1 MLPACGVGFQHAL
14 GSLGPPEVA
23 VHLEWSGAIQVNGAR
38 CGRLRASASTQDPTV
53 EPDWLV
59 IGLEIELSRETDG
72 LELDPHRT
80 TLAEEGCVEVEPAS
94 LLESWVKHTLFWI
107 NRWSDEG
114 ATPLLAEWRGLADG
128 IGKDITLYDHAGVF
142 VGVDDRFGALVRAD
156 ELTHTVR
163 LSRLLES

>member
-1 MLPACGVGFQHAL
+1 MNGQPSVQLPPLFRPDPVGGRTDPFERARALAVAGSDPGVVSYAIDTERLCAALILAPEVALEDAMSMLPACGVGFQHAL

-80 TLAEEGCVEVEPAS
+80 TLAEDPT
-94 LLESWVKHTLFWI
+94 TL
-107 NRWSDEG
+107 R
-114 ATPLLAEWRGLADG
+114 R
-128 IGKDITLYDHAGVF
+128 
-142 VGVDDRFGALVRAD
+142 
-156 ELTHTVR
+156 
-163 LSRLLES
+163 